1 MYPYKTCIL
10 EVFKRIFIFFQQ
22 IAAILTLP
30 FDVIKTHR
38 QISLGE
44 TRVKGKIGHNISN
57 RLTLKLLC
65 LFDIEFSS
73 REKGLINSH
82 QFIRF
87 EIHA

>member
-1 MYPYKTCIL
+1 M
-10 EVFKRIFIFFQQ
+10 FKRIFIFFQQ

-65 LFDIEFSS
+65 LFD
-73 REKGLINSH
+73 L
-82 QFIRF
+82 
-87 EIHA
+87 

>member
-44 TRVKGKIGHNISN
+44 TRVKGKFGHYISN

-65 LFDIEFSS
+65 LFDI
-73 REKGLINSH
+73 
-82 QFIRF
+82 
-87 EIHA
+87 

>member
-44 TRVKGKIGHNISN
+44 TRVKGKIGHYISN
-57 RLTLKLLC
+57 RLTLKLLW
-65 LFDIEFSS
+65 LFDI
-73 REKGLINSH
+73 
-82 QFIRF
+82 
-87 EIHA
+87 

>member
-44 TRVKGKIGHNISN
+44 TRVKGKFGHYISN

-65 LFDIEFSS
+65 LFDTKFSS

-82 QFIRF
+82 QFIKF